1 MTIKEVVQAGCPVQV
16 MFYDGEGMCSG
27 IMFGDKIICGCC
39 GAVLE
44 VEDVIDNAKIDG
56 VEYAIRMFKT
66 WVDLSDEIR
75 GDENYF
81 ESDSVVLEMEDNN
94 V

>member
-1 MTIKEVVQAGCPVQV
+1 MTIRQVVEGGNPVQV

-56 VEYAIRMFKT
+56 AEYAIRMFKT

-81 ESDSVVLEMEDNN
+81 ETDSMILEMENDN